1 MENEEAKEKASSKK
15 GSKLKIVKII
25 WNIIVKIIAV
35 IIVLISIIIV
45 VQKVTNNKEAFLG
58 YRIFRVQTGSMIPKY
73 LIGDVILVK
82 QKDVDQIKVG
92 DDVVYL
98 GQKGDFNGKIVTHR
112 VIEIKETNGKR
123 QFITKGIANDL
134 EDPVIDSSQVYGKV
148 LFKSKVLSFLSK
160 LINNLYGFY
169 FIVFVP
175 FVIMLFIEII
185 DIVNEKEELK
195 KVKVKN
201 KANLKK

>member
-45 VQKVTNNKEAFLG
+45 VQKVTNNKEAFFG

-92 DDVVYL
+92 DDVTYL
-98 GQKGDFNGKIVTHR
+98 GASGSVKGMIITHR
-112 VIEIKETNGKR
+112 VIKIDEVDGKKEIHT
-123 QFITKGIANDL
+123 QGIANNL
-134 EDPVIDSSQVYGKV
+134 EDPVVSGSQINGVV
-148 LFKSKVLSFLSK
+148 QFKMPILT
-160 LINNLYGFY
+160 LICTLLNNKYIFY
-169 FIVFVP
+169 FGAVLPLTLYIFFRVFKA
-175 FVIMLFIEII
+175 
-185 DIVNEKEELK
+185 NYSRKEERE
-195 KVKVKN
+195 
-201 KANLKK
+201 

>member
-1 MENEEAKEKASSKK
+1 MKTKKIVSLKPIEDRFKEVISQYMTQVREVRLKQMENEEAKEKASSKK

-82 QKDVDQIKVG
+82 
-92 DDVVYL
+92 
-98 GQKGDFNGKIVTHR
+98 
-112 VIEIKETNGKR
+112 
-123 QFITKGIANDL
+123 
-134 EDPVIDSSQVYGKV
+134 
-148 LFKSKVLSFLSK
+148 
-160 LINNLYGFY
+160 
-169 FIVFVP
+169 
-175 FVIMLFIEII
+175 
-185 DIVNEKEELK
+185 
-195 KVKVKN
+195 
-201 KANLKK
+201 

>member
-1 MENEEAKEKASSKK
+1 MGDKMLEKINKIK
-15 GSKLKIVKII
+15 NNKILNMLLMFLKV
-25 WNIIVKIIAV
+25 VSAF
-35 IIVLISIIIV
+35 LIIIV
-45 VQKVTNNKEAFLG
+45 VCIVFFQRISDNKMTIAGVGIFTIVSESMTPDYEVWDMIVSKKVDT
-58 YRIFRVQTGSMIPKY
+58 SS
-73 LIGDVILVK
+73 
-82 QKDVDQIKVG
+82 IKVG

-134 EDPVIDSSQVYGKV
+134 EDPIIDSSQVYGKV